1 MGSCLQ
7 YHGTLMNASHYHQ
20 MTFMIFFLPKYVA
33 TNYVCIHCSYG
44 FVYVLLNMFVNL
56 EMLREVIMCLFVYFQ
71 VIMKLLVDE
80 EL

>member
-1 MGSCLQ
+1 MFAFIV
-7 YHGTLMNASHYHQ
+7 LMAL
-20 MTFMIFFLPKYVA
+20 F
-33 TNYVCIHCSYG
+33 
-44 FVYVLLNMFVNL
+44 YVLLNMFVNL